1 MRRRFMDVLDTK
13 TEKDLLDTL
22 IPEIAKAANE
32 LRCAKKDLEKVNGR
46 ISFLLVLANELINR
60 QEIKR

>member
-1 MRRRFMDVLDTK
+1 MDVLDTK
-13 TEKDLLDTL
+13 TDKELLDTL

-32 LRCAKKDLEKVNGR
+32 LRCAQQDLKKVNGR
-46 ISFLLVLANELINR
+46 ISFLLVLAHELINR

>member
-1 MRRRFMDVLDTK
+1 MDVLDTK
-13 TEKDLLDTL
+13 TSRDLLETFL
-22 IPEIAKAANE
+22 PEIAKASNE
-32 LRCAKKDLEKVNGR
+32 LRCAQQDLKKINGR